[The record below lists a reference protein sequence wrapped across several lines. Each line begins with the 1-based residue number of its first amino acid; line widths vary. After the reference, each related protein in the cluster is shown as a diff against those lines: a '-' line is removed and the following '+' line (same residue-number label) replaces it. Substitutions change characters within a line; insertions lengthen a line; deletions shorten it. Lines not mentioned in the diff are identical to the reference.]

1 MLEREP
7 VDALHHVNVAP
18 LTQVERLGVVAFRL
32 EMSAMD
38 DHVHVREQ
46 GLQRG
51 VIVESRSKVSTPS
64 TVLPEGS
71 TSLTSMSLRS

>member
-7 VDALHHVNVAP
+7 VDALHHVHVAP
-18 LTQVERLGVVAFRL
+18 LTPVKRLGAVAFRF
-32 EMSAMD
+32 EVPAMD

-51 VIVESRSKVSTPS
+51 VVVREQI
-64 TVLPEGS
+64 EGFDPFDGVA
-71 TSLTSMSLRS
+71 R